1 MMPDDIREEMIPL
14 PEEIRSGK
22 GRRGKECRRTSGWHV
37 CSRQHQT
44 EAMTNDIHRTCR
56 QMSRFTIDNTL
67 RKKKQ
72 KAGARHELK
81 ENMAG
86 LSATSISLFC
96 FHNIM

>member
-1 MMPDDIREEMIPL
+1 MMPDDMREEMM

-22 GRRGKECRRTSGWHV
+22 GRRGKKCRRTSGWHV

-44 EAMTNDIHRTCR
+44 EAMTNDIHRTRR
-56 QMSRFTIDNTL
+56 QMSRGRFTIDNTI

-86 LSATSISLFC
+86 LSATSTFFLFS
-96 FHNIM
+96 